1 MKFLKKFE
9 AKSED
14 SKEKLIEYADDI
26 VKVITTYYSTH
37 TGDLCDQIDEILW
50 NTSNVDLDGWEND
63 GVLTEEM
70 MREVVEDYKGAW
82 SREIEK
88 LLDVYYDCRH
98 FVKHVNKDLVEDIKE
113 VFLEYSDMGKVE
125 VSKTSRL
132 NDDRYSV
139 KIYIKDILLK
149 INFEEVLDRIKELGF
164 EHYYIESVKNGYIES
179 MTIEFWKP
187 LPKDDDELQ
196 LNDDDE

>member
-70 MREVVEDYKGAW
+70 MRGVVEDYKGAW

-139 KIYIKDILLK
+139 KIIMKDILFK

-187 LPKDDDELQ
+187 LPKDEDDE
-196 LNDDDE
+196 

>member
-14 SKEKLIEYADDI
+14 PKEKLIEYADDI

-70 MREVVEDYKGAW
+70 MRGVVEDYKGAW

-187 LPKDDDELQ
+187 LPKDEDDE
-196 LNDDDE
+196 

>member
-1 MKFLKKFE
+1 MRFLKYFE
-9 AKSED
+9 AKAED
-14 SKEKLIEYADDI
+14 PKERLIKYADDI

-50 NTSNVDLDGWEND
+50 NTSNVDLDGWEAD

-70 MREVVEDYKGAW
+70 MRGVVEDYKGAW

-98 FVKHVNKDLVEDIKE
+98 FVKYVNKDLVEDIKE
-113 VFLEYSDMGKVE
+113 IFLDYSDMGKVE
-125 VSKTSRL
+125 VSKTSKF

-139 KIYIKDILLK
+139 TIYMKDIFFK
-149 INFEEVLDRIKELGF
+149 INFEEVFGRIKELGF
-164 EHYYIESVKNGYIES
+164 ESYHVDGVKNGSSEN

-187 LPKDDDELQ
+187 LPQE
-196 LNDDDE
+196 EE

>member
-1 MKFLKKFE
+1 MRFLKYFE
-9 AKSED
+9 SRET
-14 SKEKLIEYADDI
+14 SQEKLIEYADDI

-70 MREVVEDYKGAW
+70 MREVVEDYKGA
-82 SREIEK
+82 SNRLIDN
-88 LLDVYYDCRH
+88 LLDVYYDCIS
-98 FVKHVNKDLVEDIKE
+98 FVKLVNKDLVEDIKE
-113 VFLEYSDMGKVE
+113 VFLEYSDMGQVE

-139 KIYIKDILLK
+139 NMYIKDILFK
-149 INFEEVLDRIKELGF
+149 INFEEVLNRIKELGF
-164 EHYYIESVKNGYIES
+164 EHYSIECVKNGYTES

-187 LPKDDDELQ
+187 LPNDDE
-196 LNDDDE
+196 

>member
-50 NTSNVDLDGWEND
+50 NTSNVNLDGWEND

-70 MREVVEDYKGAW
+70 MRGVVEDYKGAW

-88 LLDVYYDCRH
+88 LLDVYYDCIS
-98 FVKHVNKDLVEDIKE
+98 FVKLVNKDLVEDIKE
-113 VFLEYSDMGKVE
+113 VFLEYSDMGQVE

-139 KIYIKDILLK
+139 NMYIKDILFK

-164 EHYYIESVKNGYIES
+164 EHYSIECVKNGYTES

-187 LPKDDDELQ
+187 LPKDKE
-196 LNDDDE
+196 

>member
-1 MKFLKKFE
+1 MKYLKKFE
-9 AKSED
+9 AKETSQELLD
-14 SKEKLIEYADDI
+14 KYADDI
-26 VKVITTYYSTH
+26 VKVLTTYYSTH

-70 MREVVEDYKGAW
+70 MREVVEDYKGA
-82 SREIEK
+82 SNRLIDN
-88 LLDVYYDCRH
+88 LLGVYYDCRY
-98 FVKHVNKDLVEDIKE
+98 FVKHISKDLVEDIKV

-125 VSKTSRL
+125 VSKTSKF

-139 KIYIKDILLK
+139 TITMKDIFFK
-149 INFEEVLDRIKELGF
+149 INFEEVFGRIKDLGF
-164 EHYYIESVKNGYIES
+164 ESYAINGVKNGSSEN

-187 LPKDDDELQ
+187 LPKDDEDNDE
-196 LNDDDE
+196 

>member
-1 MKFLKKFE
+1 MRYLKYFE
-9 AKSED
+9 SRET
-14 SKEKLIEYADDI
+14 SQEKLIEYADDI

-50 NTSNVDLDGWEND
+50 NTSNVNLDGWEND

-70 MREVVEDYKGAW
+70 MRGVVEDYKGAW

-88 LLDVYYDCRH
+88 LLDVYYDCIS
-98 FVKHVNKDLVEDIKE
+98 FVKLVNKDLVEDIKE
-113 VFLEYSDMGKVE
+113 VFLEYSDMGQVE

-139 KIYIKDILLK
+139 NMYIKDILFK
-149 INFEEVLDRIKELGF
+149 INFEEVLNRIKELGF
-164 EHYYIESVKNGYIES
+164 EHYSIECVKNGYTES

-187 LPKDDDELQ
+187 LP
-196 LNDDDE
+196 NDDK

>member
-1 MKFLKKFE
+1 
-9 AKSED
+9 
-14 SKEKLIEYADDI
+14 
-26 VKVITTYYSTH
+26 
-37 TGDLCDQIDEILW
+37 
-50 NTSNVDLDGWEND
+50 
-63 GVLTEEM
+63 VLTEEM

-139 KIYIKDILLK
+139 KIYIKDILFK

-164 EHYYIESVKNGYIES
+164 EHYSIECVKNGYIES

-187 LPKDDDELQ
+187 LPE
-196 LNDDDE
+196 EE

>member
-139 KIYIKDILLK
+139 KIYIKDILFK

-164 EHYYIESVKNGYIES
+164 EHYSIECVKNGYIES

-187 LPKDDDELQ
+187 LPE
-196 LNDDDE
+196 EE

>member
-14 SKEKLIEYADDI
+14 PKEKLIEYADDI

-70 MREVVEDYKGAW
+70 MRGVVEDYKGAW
-82 SREIEK
+82 AREIEK

-113 VFLEYSDMGKVE
+113 VFLEYSDMGQVE
-125 VSKTSRL
+125 VSKTSKF

-139 KIYIKDILLK
+139 MIRMKDIFFQ
-149 INFEEVLDRIKELGF
+149 INFEEVFGRIKDLGF
-164 EHYYIESVKNGYIES
+164 ESYSVNGVKNGSLEN

-187 LPKDDDELQ
+187 LPKDDDE
-196 LNDDDE
+196 

>member
-50 NTSNVDLDGWEND
+50 NTSNVNLDGWEND

-70 MREVVEDYKGAW
+70 MRGVVEDYKGAW

-88 LLDVYYDCRH
+88 LLDVYYDCIS
-98 FVKHVNKDLVEDIKE
+98 FVKLVNKDLVEDIKE
-113 VFLEYSDMGKVE
+113 VFLEYSDMGQVE

-139 KIYIKDILLK
+139 NMYIKDILFK
-149 INFEEVLDRIKELGF
+149 INFEEVLNRIKELGF
-164 EHYYIESVKNGYIES
+164 EHYSIECVKNGYTES

-187 LPKDDDELQ
+187 LPKDKE
-196 LNDDDE
+196 

>member
-1 MKFLKKFE
+1 MRYLKYFE
-9 AKSED
+9 SRET
-14 SKEKLIEYADDI
+14 SQEKLIEYADDI

-70 MREVVEDYKGAW
+70 MRGVVEDYKGAW

-139 KIYIKDILLK
+139 KILMKDILFK

-187 LPKDDDELQ
+187 LPKDEDDE
-196 LNDDDE
+196 